1 MKEKEA
7 RVKEG
12 VSNQMKKMGGFMGE
26 FRQFALR
33 GNVVDLA
40 VGVIIGGA
48 FQKIVSSVVSDL
60 IMPFVGLLT
69 GGINF
74 TDQFVVLKYPEGVEA
89 ATYPTLKAA
98 TEAGATTFNYGAF
111 ITAVIDFII
120 MAFVIFLLVKGI
132 NRLTAHR
139 KAEPEEEETPSTKV
153 CPYCRSEI
161 SIEATRCPHCTSVL
175 EETSE
180 DTAEETD
187 A

>member
-1 MKEKEA
+1 MKQKDNH
-7 RVKEG
+7 VKED
-12 VSNQMKKMGGFMGE
+12 VSKRMKKMGGFMGE

-74 TDQFVVLKYPEGVEA
+74 TDQFVVLKYPEGAEGV
-89 ATYPTLKAA
+89 TYATLKAA
-98 TEAGATTFNYGAF
+98 TDAGATTFNYGAF

-132 NRLTAHR
+132 NKLTTRR
-139 KAEPEEEETPSTKV
+139 KAEPETEETPSTKV
-153 CPYCRSEI
+153 CPFCRSEI
-161 SIEATRCPHCTSVL
+161 SIEAIRCPHCTSVL
-175 EETSE
+175 EEA
-180 DTAEETD
+180 DGDNA
-187 A
+187 